1 MKIITSINEYEWV
14 SLTNIG
20 TTIYLKKDE
29 IIFRKGDHCNKEVF
43 LEKGI
48 VRGFITDEE
57 GNEKSTSFFEEGEFM
72 STQSLRTQ
80 KGVSIY
86 NYQAL
91 CHTKLLVFDSKQLKD
106 LLSETKKLS
115 EIGKAIKER
124 ELTRLMNRDDCLMQV
139 KAIDKYQKFIAF
151 YPNLERQISQRYIAT
166 YLGITPVS
174 LSRLKK
180 SLIVQTDNN

>member
-1 MKIITSINEYEWV
+1 MKILKSINEDEWT
-14 SLTNIG
+14 SIKTIG
-20 TTIYLKKDE
+20 TTIHLKKDE
-29 IIFRKGDHCNKEVF
+29 IIFRKGKRSDKEVF
-43 LEKGI
+43 LENGI

-72 STQSLRTQ
+72 STCSLRTQ
-80 KGVSIY
+80 QGVSIY

-91 CHTKLLVFDSKQLKD
+91 CRTKLLVFDSKKLKD

-139 KAIDKYQKFIAF
+139 KAVDKYRKFSTF
-151 YPNLERQISQRYIAT
+151 YPDLERQISQRYIAS

-180 SLIVQTDNN
+180 SMLVQTDNN

>member
-1 MKIITSINEYEWV
+1 MKILSSVNEEEWDSIRA
-14 SLTNIG
+14 IG
-20 TTIYLKKDE
+20 TTMHLKKDE
-29 IIFRKGDHCNKEVF
+29 IIFRKGDRNSQEVF
-43 LEKGI
+43 LETGI

-86 NYQAL
+86 HYQAL
-91 CHTKLLVFDSKQLKD
+91 CRTTLLVFDSRQLKD
-106 LLSETKKLS
+106 LLSETKKLA
-115 EIGKAIKER
+115 EVGKVIKER
-124 ELTRLMNRDDCLMQV
+124 EQTRLMNRDDCLMQV
-139 KAIDKYQKFIAF
+139 KAVDKYQKFIAF
-151 YPNLERQISQRYIAT
+151 YPHLERQISQRYIAS

-180 SLIVQTDNN
+180 SMLVRTDNN

>member
-1 MKIITSINEYEWV
+1 MKIRASINEEEWAYIA
-14 SLTNIG
+14 TIG
-20 TTIYLKKDE
+20 TTMHLKKDE
-29 IIFRKGDHCNKEVF
+29 LIFRKGDYNNKEVF
-43 LEKGI
+43 LENGI

-72 STQSLRTQ
+72 SMQSLRTQ

-91 CHTKLLVFDSKQLKD
+91 CRTKLLVFDSKQLKD
-106 LLSETKKLS
+106 LLSQTNKLS

-139 KAIDKYQKFIAF
+139 KAIDKYQKFITF
-151 YPNLERQISQRYIAT
+151 YPHLERQISQRYIAS

-180 SLIVQTDNN
+180 SMIVRTDNN

>member
-1 MKIITSINEYEWV
+1 MKIITSVNEHEWA
-14 SLTNIG
+14 SITNIG
-20 TTIYLKKDE
+20 TTVHLKKDQ
-29 IIFRKGDHCNKEVF
+29 IIFRKGDPNNKEVF
-43 LEKGI
+43 LVNGI
-48 VRGFITDEE
+48 VRGFITDED

-72 STQSLRTQ
+72 STRALRTKQ
-80 KGVSIY
+80 SVSLY

-91 CHTKLLVFDSKQLKD
+91 CRTKLLVFDSKQLKD

-139 KAIDKYQKFIAF
+139 KALDKYRKFITY
-151 YPNLERQISQRYIAT
+151 YPNLERQISQRYIAS

-180 SLIVQTDNN
+180 SMIVQTHNN

>member
-1 MKIITSINEYEWV
+1 MKILTSINEDEWA
-14 SLTNIG
+14 SITNIG
-20 TTIYLKKDE
+20 TTIHLKKDE
-29 IIFRKGDHCNKEVF
+29 IIFRKGDRSNKEVF
-43 LEKGI
+43 LKNGI

-72 STQSLRTQ
+72 SMQSLRTQ

-91 CHTKLLVFDSKQLKD
+91 CCTELLVFDSKQLKD

-139 KAIDKYQKFIAF
+139 KAVDKYQKFITF
-151 YPNLERQISQRYIAT
+151 YPNLERQISQRYIAS

-180 SLIVQTDNN
+180 SMILPTDNN

>member
-1 MKIITSINEYEWV
+1 MKILKSINENEW
-14 SLTNIG
+14 SSITNIG
-20 TTIYLKKDE
+20 TTIHLKKDE
-29 IIFRKGDHCNKEVF
+29 IIVRKGDKSSKEFF
-43 LEKGI
+43 LESGI
-48 VRGFITDEE
+48 VRGFLVDEE

-72 STQSLRTQ
+72 STQSLRTK
-80 KGVSIY
+80 KGISLY

-91 CHTKLLVFDSKQLKD
+91 CRTKLLVFDSKQLKD
-106 LLSETKKLS
+106 LLSENKKLV

-139 KAIDKYQKFIAF
+139 KAIDKYLKFINF
-151 YPNLERQISQRYIAT
+151 YPNLERQISQRYIAS

-180 SLIVQTDNN
+180 SMMMQTDNN

>member
-1 MKIITSINEYEWV
+1 MKIITSINKDEWA
-14 SLTNIG
+14 SITNIG
-20 TTIYLKKDE
+20 TTAHLKKDQ
-29 IIFRKGDHCNKEVF
+29 IIFQKGDPNNKEVF
-43 LEKGI
+43 LVNGI
-48 VRGFITDEE
+48 VRGFITDEY

-72 STQSLRTQ
+72 STHSLRTQ
-80 KGVSIY
+80 KGISIY

-91 CHTKLLVFDSKQLKD
+91 CRTKLLVFDSMQLKD

-139 KAIDKYQKFIAF
+139 KAVDKYQKFITL
-151 YPNLERQISQRYIAT
+151 YPNLERQISQRYIAS

>member
-1 MKIITSINEYEWV
+1 MKILTSVHEDEWAAITSI
-14 SLTNIG
+14 G
-20 TTIYLKKDE
+20 TPIHLKKDE
-29 IIFRKGDHCNKEVF
+29 IIFRKGDHNNKEVF
-43 LEKGI
+43 LENGI

-91 CHTKLLVFDSKQLKD
+91 CRTKLWVFDSKQLKD
-106 LLSETKKLS
+106 LLSETKKLA

-124 ELTRLMNRDDCLMQV
+124 ELTRLMNRDECLMQV
-139 KAIDKYQKFIAF
+139 KAFDKYQKFIAF
-151 YPNLERQISQRYIAT
+151 YPNLERQISQRYIAS

-180 SLIVQTDNN
+180 SMLVQTDNN

>member
-1 MKIITSINEYEWV
+1 MKILNSVNEEEWSSI
-14 SLTNIG
+14 TNIA
-20 TTIYLKKDE
+20 TTIHLKKDD
-29 IIFRKGDHCNKEVF
+29 IIFRKGDKSHEEFF

-48 VRGFITDEE
+48 VRGFIVDDA
-57 GNEKSTSFFEEGEFM
+57 GNEKSTSFYEEGEFM

-80 KGVSIY
+80 KNVSIY

-91 CHTKLLVFDSKQLKD
+91 CLTKLLVFNSKQLKEV
-106 LLSETKKLS
+106 LAKTKKLS
-115 EIGKAIKER
+115 EIGKVIKER

-139 KAIDKYQKFIAF
+139 KAVDKYQKFTTF
-151 YPNLERQISQRYIAT
+151 YPNLERYISQRYIAS

-180 SLIVQTDNN
+180 SMLVQTDNN